1 MAAKSR
7 YILPENNFGNVY
19 HSPNGPIE
27 LSAET
32 SQADLQYLSEKCGL
46 QYIQKGEK
54 PMTLTEEVKVMKAEL
69 AVLETKLEKEKK
81 TAAK

>member
-1 MAAKSR
+1 MAGKLR

-19 HSPNGPIE
+19 HSPKGPIE
-27 LSAET
+27 LSANT
-32 SQADLQYLSEKCGL
+32 SQADLQYLREDCGL

-54 PMTLTEEVKVMKAEL
+54 PMTLAEEVKVMKADL

-81 TAAK
+81 LKK